1 MAKERYPGERRG
13 LSLFLDD
20 LRSCAL
26 EVCGADSLLVHAIR
40 RALHTGDLDHLR
52 HARTLFNHLP
62 REQRQALS
70 AACVTP
76 AAERRPPADELLE
89 RYSDR
94 EPEPFVSFERRGE
107 ADGTARTEVT
117 LTHELLPASGVRV
130 MVSPGTL
137 PTTAAGDLRR
147 IANMIEN
154 DRRLLSDR
162 YWRRGDED
170 RSRGPAGQAPN
181 SSS

>member
-1 MAKERYPGERRG
+1 VSGRGGEHGQR
-13 LSLFLDD
+13 
-20 LRSCAL
+20 AL
-26 EVCGADSLLVHAIR
+26 PR
-40 RALHTGDLDHLR
+40 RAAWAG
-52 HARTLFNHLP
+52 
-62 REQRQALS
+62 
-70 AACVTP
+70 
-76 AAERRPPADELLE
+76 RRPPADELLE

-147 IANMIEN
+147 IADMIEN
-154 DRRLLSDR
+154 DRRLLSER